1 MKNSQHSHPLR
12 AASVALAAALTLA
25 ACGRHDAASYV
36 ESAKAYAAKN
46 DYKAAVI
53 EAKNALQKDAN
64 SGEARLVLAQSLL
77 ATGDAAGA
85 EAEVRKAIALGV
97 PADKTMPMLAHALA
111 AQGQFAKVESELGDQ
126 KLSTGAGRADLDAW
140 VAIAALAQGKADKA
154 KRLADAA
161 LADDPGN
168 VRATLLLAQIAAGR
182 GDSATAHATIETAL
196 AKDATNIDALLMLA
210 QLDSGEGKRDA
221 AIKTLDRAITA
232 HPDSIPARYMR
243 LAIAVTSGDLATG
256 KAQLAKM
263 KEIQA
268 GELRTIYGEAL
279 VSFADA
285 NYAQARDAVQRVL
298 AARPDDVATLYLSG
312 LVDYQLGAY
321 SSAEEALRKVVTRT
335 PANVGA
341 RRALAVVYLRTGR
354 GPQALETLAPAL
366 REAPDNPLLLRTV
379 GEAYLAS
386 GDTTQAERAY
396 EHANSLDK
404 GNVASKVRL
413 AEVRYAGGDTA
424 RAVDDLEQLAAS
436 DASNYQADL
445 ALFFAEMRQRHY
457 DKALAATEAIEKKR
471 PKSGLPWDLR
481 GAVSLAKGDLKGA
494 RANFEK
500 ALEVEPEFFGAAYN
514 LGILD
519 LREGRPQAAR
529 ERYERLLKTFPNSEQ
544 LLLAYAQ
551 VLAVT
556 GGSTDEVRT
565 ALDRAVSNQ
574 PTSVRAR
581 VARIEFDLRRRDP
594 KAALTAAQAA
604 VSAVPDNPQLIGL
617 VGATQAM
624 SGDYN
629 QAIGTLKRLS
639 QLQPQNPVPLLQLAE
654 AQAAN
659 KEFAAAVDSE
669 RKALALKPDLA
680 QGWSLLARTYLAWG
694 RPDAALED
702 ARKLQKD
709 EPKKAIGFALEGEI
723 YAVQQKWQDAA
734 NEYREAFS
742 RAPTPQIAARY
753 YTLLETAGKAADAKA
768 MAALF
773 IEQHPADATLPT
785 LLAERS
791 LAKGDLDSAIPAYE
805 RVLKI
810 DPDNVLALNNMGWML
825 TQKKDPKG
833 LDYAEQAHRLAPFNP
848 GVLDTLGYAYM
859 HNGNAKRSVQVLRMA
874 TAMAPGQLE
883 YQLHLGQALAAA
895 GDKDAAREALTP
907 LTRVE
912 KAPKIRAEAEKVMSA
927 L

>member
-1 MKNSQHSHPLR
+1 MNNTHHPYRLR
-12 AASVALAAALTLA
+12 VACVALAAALALT
-25 ACGRHDAASYV
+25 ACGRHDAAAYV
-36 ESAKAYAAKN
+36 ESAQAYAAKN

-53 EAKNALQKDAN
+53 EAKNALQKDPDSAD
-64 SGEARLVLAQSLL
+64 ARLVLAQSLL

-85 EAEVRKAIALGV
+85 EAEVRKAIALNA
-97 PADKTMPMLAHALA
+97 PADRTMPLLARALA
-111 AQGQFAKVESELGDQ
+111 SQGQFAKVESELGNQ
-126 KLSTGAGRADLDAW
+126 KLATGAARADLDAW
-140 VAIAALAQGKADKA
+140 VAIAALAQGNADRA

-161 LADDPGN
+161 LADDPDN
-168 VRATLLLAQIAAGR
+168 VRATLILAQIAAQH
-182 GDSATAHATIETAL
+182 GDSAAAHAAIQKVL
-196 AKDATNIDALLMLA
+196 AKDAKNADALLMLA

-221 AIKTLDRAITA
+221 AIKALDQGIEA
-232 HPDSIPARYMR
+232 HPESIALRYMR
-243 LAIAVTSGDLATG
+243 LAIAVTSGDVATG

-263 KEIQA
+263 KESQPQ
-268 GELRTIYGEAL
+268 ELRTIYGEAL
-279 VSFADA
+279 VSFAQG
-285 NYAQARDAVQRVL
+285 NYAQARDALQRVL
-298 AARPDDVATLYLSG
+298 AARPDDIATLYLSG

-321 SSAEEALRKVVTRT
+321 ATAEEALRKVVTRT

-354 GPQALETLAPAL
+354 GPQALETLGPAL
-366 REAPDNPLLLRTV
+366 RAAPDNPLLLRTA

-386 GDTTQAERAY
+386 GDAAQAERAY
-396 EHANSLDK
+396 ERANSVDK
-404 GNVASKVRL
+404 NNMASQVRL
-413 AEVRYAGGDTA
+413 AEVRYAGGETE
-424 RAVDDLEQLAAS
+424 RAVDDLEKLAAS
-436 DASNYQADL
+436 DASSSQADL

-457 DKALAATEAIEKKR
+457 DKALAAVATIEKKQ

-481 GAVSLAKGDLKGA
+481 GVVSLAKGDMKDA

-500 ALEVEPEFFGAAYN
+500 ALEVQPDFFGAAYN

-519 LREGRPQAAR
+519 VREGRPQAAR

-551 VLAVT
+551 VLAVS
-556 GGSTDEVRT
+556 GASQDEVRG
-565 ALDRAVSNQ
+565 ALDRAVANQ
-574 PTSVRAR
+574 PTSLRAR
-581 VARIEFDLRRRDP
+581 VARIEFDLRRHDA
-594 KAALTAAQAA
+594 KSAVSAAQAA
-604 VSAVPDNPQLIGL
+604 TAAIPDSPQLL
-617 VGATQAM
+617 ALAGATQAL

-629 QAIGTLKRLS
+629 QAIGTFKRLS
-639 QLQPQNPVPLLQLAE
+639 QLQPHNPLPLLQLAE
-654 AQAAN
+654 TQAAN
-659 KEFAAAVDSE
+659 KEFASAVDSE

-680 QGWSLLARTYLAWG
+680 QAWGLLAKTYIAWG
-694 RPDAALED
+694 RPDAALAD

-709 EPKKAIGFALEGEI
+709 EPKQAIGFALEGEI

-734 NEYREAFS
+734 NGYREAFS
-742 RAPTPQIAARY
+742 RTPTPQIAARY
-753 YTLLETAGKAADAKA
+753 YTLLEAAGKGADAKA
-768 MAALF
+768 MATRF
-773 IEQHPADATLPT
+773 IEQHPTDATLPT

-833 LDYAEQAHRLAPFNP
+833 LGYAEQAHRLAPFNP
-848 GVLDTLGYAYM
+848 GVLDTLGYAYTS
-859 HNGNAKRSVQVLRMA
+859 NGNAKRGVQVLRMA

-895 GDKDAAREALTP
+895 GDKTAARDALTP
-907 LTRVE
+907 LTKAE
-912 KAPKIRAEAEKVMSA
+912 KAPKIRAEAEKAMSA